1 LGQGSSDFGSE
12 FGYYPYQQMVSGNK
26 FAQSDAMIDIFAL
39 VFDRG

>member
-26 FAQSDAMIDIFAL
+26 SAQRDARIDIFAL